1 MRRQD
6 YRAPKTARL
15 VKGDY
20 NNPKEV
26 KQPFG
31 PAGSRRGG
39 EKRLDF
45 KHIQHKESRLYVE
58 ERMRSQWNC
67 YLLR

>member
-1 MRRQD
+1 MQRKD

-15 VKGDY
+15 VKGYY

-26 KQPFG
+26 KQWFG

-45 KHIQHKESRLYVE
+45 KHIQDKASRLYVE
-58 ERMRSQWNC
+58 KERMRNQE
-67 YLLR
+67 